1 MYPNV
6 LVSAAI
12 SASGPPRR
20 ILEAWH
26 AGRFEMLVSYD
37 LLYELEAV
45 LMRPYFR
52 SKLTYSD
59 VLEYVLWIRERA
71 TLAEALVTAEVSPDP
86 DDDYLWALA
95 ATHEEVYLVSGDPHL
110 LTLMG
115 PGPVRIFSPRRFWD
129 DVLGGR
135 TAGGAPL

>member
-1 MYPNV
+1 M

-12 SASGPPRR
+12 SAGGPPRR

-45 LMRPYFR
+45 LLRPYFR

-71 TLAEALVTAEVSPDP
+71 VLANALVSAQVSADP

-95 ATHEEVYLVSGDPHL
+95 ASYRDVYLVSGDPHL
-110 LTLMG
+110 LALGG
-115 PGPVRIFSPRRFWD
+115 PGPVRILSPRRFYD
-129 DVLGGR
+129 DVL
-135 TAGGAPL
+135 